1 MSEPTNIVP
10 TPTTSA
16 VRNTVGKGNDQ
27 NLDRPTSDAALQEY
41 CDKYYHQLL
50 SIIAEKVHQEKG
62 TTRKVERGQGHLG
75 IGRKIEVEE
84 MKEYLID
91 WEAKEGT
98 CPYVRKAAIKIP
110 TQKERIPFPESITK
124 SIRESHQSSLRAKI
138 GDEDTGNQD

>member
-1 MSEPTNIVP
+1 MSEPANIVP

-16 VRNTVGKGNDQ
+16 VQNTVGKGNDQ

-62 TTRKVERGQGHLG
+62 QGHLG

-84 MKEYLID
+84 TKEYLID
-91 WEAKEGT
+91 WEAKERT
-98 CPYVRKAAIKIP
+98 CPYVWKAAIKIP